1 MIEKLLIAGI
11 AVEIEHRYPLISWEC
26 GGYETDAPPQITVS
40 ASDKE
45 IAEEYART
53 GGMFGMGESESNI
66 LYRKAALA
74 MLDYDGFL
82 LHSAAVAVDG
92 MGYVFTAP
100 GGTGKSTHINY
111 WREVYGAEV
120 INGDKPIIRKIGGKF
135 HVCGTPWH
143 GKERMGVAQNV
154 PLKAVCL
161 LERGSENAIERMDA
175 DAGADKLFRQLLPI
189 EEPEYI
195 IKQLDLLN
203 ELLSEVPIYRL
214 KCTMSPEAARV
225 AFEGMNGKKV

>member
-1 MIEKLLIAGI
+1 MIDRLIIAGVT
-11 AVEIEHRYPLISWEC
+11 ASVEHRCPLVSWEC
-26 GGYETDAPPQITVS
+26 GGHETDEPPQITVS

-45 IAEEYART
+45 IAEEYTRT
-53 GGMFGMGESESNI
+53 GGVFGEGECESNI

-92 MGYVFTAP
+92 VGYVFTAP

-120 INGDKPIIRKIGGKF
+120 INGDKPIIRRMDGKF
-135 HVCGTPWH
+135 HVCGTPWR
-143 GKERMGVAQNV
+143 GKERMGAARNV

-161 LERGSENAIERMDA
+161 LERGSKIAIERTDT
-175 DAGADKLFRQLLPI
+175 GAALDELFMQLLPI
-189 EEPEYI
+189 DEPEYI

-225 AFEGMNGKKV
+225 AYGAMNGV